1 MPEVSQ
7 KYPNRRRFSSAFKM
21 QVVKEAQAGEL
32 SISQISRKHD
42 VNNNQ
47 IFRWLREVKQGQA
60 AWVRRCYEQPSLQST
75 DSVFLPVAIANK
87 HETNAAKQS
96 KHPIVT
102 IELVGGHRVFLH
114 EMNVNL
120 LRTLLA
126 CLP

>member
-7 KYPNRRRFSSAFKM
+7 KNPSRRSFSHEFKM
-21 QVVKEAQAGEL
+21 QVVREAQAGQL

-60 AWVRRCYEQPSLQST
+60 AWVRHCYDQTTLPST

-87 HETNAAKQS
+87 PETHAAEQS
-96 KHPIVT
+96 KRPIVT
-102 IELVGGHRVFLH
+102 IELAGGHRVLLH

-120 LRTLLA
+120 LRTLFA

>member
-1 MPEVSQ
+1 MSDVPQ
-7 KYPNRRRFSSAFKM
+7 KYSNRRRFSNEFKM
-21 QVVKEAQAGEL
+21 KIVREAQAGEL

-60 AWVRRCYEQPSLQST
+60 AWVRHCYDQPTLPST
-75 DSVFLPVAIANK
+75 DSVFMPVTLTQGPDVK
-87 HETNAAKQS
+87 PVKQT
-96 KHPIVT
+96 KTPIVT
-102 IELVGGHRVFLH
+102 IELASGHRVLLH
-114 EMNVNL
+114 EMNVNM

>member
-1 MPEVSQ
+1 MSEAIQ
-7 KYPNRRRFSSAFKM
+7 KNPGRRSFSTAFKM
-21 QVVKEAQAGEL
+21 QVVREAQAGEL

-42 VNNNQ
+42 LNNNQ

-60 AWVRRCYEQPSLQST
+60 AWVRRCYDQPALPST
-75 DSVFLPVAIANK
+75 DAVFMPVTIANK
-87 HETNAAKQS
+87 PEAQPARQS
-96 KHPIVT
+96 KLPIVT
-102 IELVGGHRVFLH
+102 IELAGGHRVILH

>member
-1 MPEVSQ
+1 MPEAPQ

-21 QVVKEAQAGEL
+21 QVVREAQAGEL

-60 AWVRRCYEQPSLQST
+60 AWVRHCYDQPPV

-96 KHPIVT
+96 KRPIVT
-102 IELVGGHRVFLH
+102 IELADGHRVLLH